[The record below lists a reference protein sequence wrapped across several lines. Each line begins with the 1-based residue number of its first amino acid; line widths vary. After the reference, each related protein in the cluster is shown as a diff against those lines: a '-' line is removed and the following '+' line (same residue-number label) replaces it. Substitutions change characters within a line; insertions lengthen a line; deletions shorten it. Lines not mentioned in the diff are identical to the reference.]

1 MSLLNRRQQ
10 IAIKTEAT
18 EGTMET
24 ALVAADAGFNVF
36 ESSFSPDIQQ
46 FERSPFRSSIGSL
59 ASIAGMRQASLSF
72 TTELIGS
79 NVVETAPPFGTILKM
94 CGFREFSGLKTIDIG
109 TVTVASFVPGEV
121 LNGNGGTPGVGV
133 CVKSVA
139 DGETMYLT
147 ESVAFANGEEITGA
161 TSGAV
166 ATTGGTSALTGGQ
179 GVYYRP
185 SSEFNDSGEDDY
197 LSSATVWV
205 YNDGL
210 LHKLN
215 GCRGNFTLKAE
226 VGQPMMMDI
235 ELTGGLNITTDAT
248 MLTGITYPTITPPTF
263 MGTNIL
269 SVHGSNAVFVNSL
282 EMTSGNDLQYR
293 SDPNTSA
300 GLISSKIVGRAAG
313 GSMDPEGNT
322 IAGGIDWFNSL
333 YDNTEGVLDLTI
345 GSAPKNKF
353 LISANKAQFSSVG
366 GGERSGLTTN
376 QVELSFNETNGNDE
390 LVILAL

>member
-10 IAIKTEAT
+10 IAIKTEGT
-18 EGTMET
+18 EGTMEVSLG
-24 ALVAADAGFNVF
+24 AGDAGFNIF

-79 NVVETAPPFGTILKM
+79 NVVETAPVFGTILKM
-94 CGFREFSGLKTIDIG
+94 CGFKEFTGLKTIGIG
-109 TVTVASFVPGEV
+109 TVTGGPFVPGEV
-121 LNGNGGTPGVGV
+121 LNGEVTGVGV

-147 ESVAFANGEEITGA
+147 ESSAFASAEEITGA

-166 ATTGGTSALTGGQ
+166 ATTSGTSATTGGQ

-185 SSEFNDSGEDDY
+185 SSDFNDTSEADY
-197 LSSATVWV
+197 LSSATVWI

-226 VGQPMMMDI
+226 VGQPMMMDV
-235 ELTGGLNITTDAT
+235 ELTGGLNITMDGT

-282 EMTSGNDLQYR
+282 ELTSGNDLQYR
-293 SDPNTSA
+293 SDPNTSS
-300 GLISSKIVGRAAG
+300 GLVSSKIVGRSSG

-322 IAGGIDWFNSL
+322 IAGGLDWFNSL
-333 YDNTEGVLDLTI
+333 YDNTEGALDLTI
-345 GSAPKNKF
+345 GADVKNKF
-353 LISANKAQFSSVG
+353 LISANKTQFSSVG

-390 LVILAL
+390 LIILAL